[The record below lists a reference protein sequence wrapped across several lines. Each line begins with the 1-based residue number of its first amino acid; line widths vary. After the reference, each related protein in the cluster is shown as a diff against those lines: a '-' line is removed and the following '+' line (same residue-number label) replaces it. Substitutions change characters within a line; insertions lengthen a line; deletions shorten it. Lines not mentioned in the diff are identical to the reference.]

1 MGKIPA
7 TLNRTWGNMKPIL
20 RRIVI
25 VLVISVVVALIL
37 FYVMRDKPVSVV
49 VQVVDSGRVEATV
62 ANTRSGTV
70 KACRRA
76 RLAPATGG
84 QIRELLVHEG
94 DRVEAGQVLLVL
106 WNEDLKAEVNLAESE
121 GATSR
126 ANAEEACFLAE
137 EAQRDADRL
146 VRLRKQDLV
155 SEADF
160 DKAVTNAKAR
170 RANCEA
176 ARASVKMSAARIKFA
191 RAMLDHTI
199 LRAPFAGTVAEVSGE
214 LGEFVTPS
222 PIGVATLPA
231 VDLIDTSCLY
241 VSAPIDEVDATAI
254 RTGMEARITL
264 DAFPK
269 TNFKG
274 LVRRIAPY
282 VLEVEKQ
289 ARTVEVE
296 TVFADLPGNEN
307 LLPGYSADVEIV
319 LDLRDNVLRI
329 PTEAILEGNRVLV
342 CRRADGLI
350 EERIIEQGLSNWQFT
365 EVVSGLEAGELIVT
379 SVDREGVKPG
389 VRAEPESLP
398 KGRVVQ

>member
-1 MGKIPA
+1 MGKILA
-7 TLNRTWGNMKPIL
+7 TLNRTRGNMKPIL

-25 VLVISVVVALIL
+25 VLVISVVAALIL
-37 FYVMRDKPVSVV
+37 FYVVRDKPVLVV

-76 RLAPATGG
+76 RLAPAIGG
-84 QIRELLVHEG
+84 QIHELSVHEG

-106 WNEDLKAEVNLAESE
+106 RNEDLEAEVKLAESE
-121 GATSR
+121 GATRR

-137 EAQRDADRL
+137 VAQRDADRL

-160 DKAVTNAKAR
+160 DKAVTNANAR

-176 ARASVKMSAARIKFA
+176 AQASVKMSAARIKFA
-191 RAMLDHTI
+191 RAILGHTI
-199 LRAPFAGTVAEVSGE
+199 LKAPFAGTVAEVNGE
-214 LGEFVTPS
+214 LGEFITPS
-222 PIGVATLPA
+222 PTGVATLPA

-296 TVFADLPGNEN
+296 TVFADLAGNEN

-319 LDLRDNVLRI
+319 LDVRDDVLRI

-342 CRRADGLI
+342 CLADGLI

-365 EVVSGLEAGELIVT
+365 EVVSGLEPGELVVT

-389 VRAEPESLP
+389 VRAEPESIP
-398 KGRVVQ
+398 KGRAAQ

>member
-1 MGKIPA
+1 
-7 TLNRTWGNMKPIL
+7 MKPLL

-25 VLVISVVVALIL
+25 VLVIFVVAALIL

-76 RLAPATGG
+76 RLAPAIGG
-84 QIRELLVHEG
+84 QIHELSVHEG

-106 WNEDLKAEVNLAESE
+106 WNEDLEAEVKLAESE
-121 GATSR
+121 SATSR

-170 RANCEA
+170 RANCES

-199 LRAPFAGTVAEVSGE
+199 LKAPFAGTVAEVNGE
-214 LGEFVTPS
+214 LGEFITPS
-222 PIGVATLPA
+222 PTGVATLPA

-241 VSAPIDEVDATAI
+241 VSAPIDEVDATSI

-274 LVRRIAPY
+274 RVRRIAPY

-319 LDLRDNVLRI
+319 LDVRDDVLQI
-329 PTEAILEGNRVLV
+329 PTEAVLEGNRVLV
-342 CRRADGLI
+342 CRADRLI
-350 EERIIEQGLSNWQFT
+350 EERIIEPGLSNWQFT
-365 EVVSGLEAGELIVT
+365 EVVSGLEPGELVVT

-389 VRAEPESLP
+389 ARAEPESIP
-398 KGRVVQ
+398 KGKAVQ

>member
-1 MGKIPA
+1 
-7 TLNRTWGNMKPIL
+7 MKPLL

-25 VLVISVVVALIL
+25 VIVILVLAALIL
-37 FYVMRDKPVSVV
+37 LYVMRGKPVSVV
-49 VQVVDSGRVEATV
+49 VQVVDRGRVEATV

-76 RLAPATGG
+76 RLASAIGG
-84 QIRELLVHEG
+84 QIHQLLVHEG
-94 DRVEAGQVLLVL
+94 DHVESGQVLLVL
-106 WNEDLKAEVNLAESE
+106 WNEDLEAEVKLAESE
-121 GATSR
+121 YATSR

-146 VRLRKQDLV
+146 VRLRKLDLV

-160 DKAVTNAKAR
+160 DKAITNAKAR
-170 RANCEA
+170 RASCEA
-176 ARASVKMSAARIKFA
+176 ARASVKMSDARIKFT

-199 LRAPFAGTVAEVSGE
+199 LRAPFAGTVAEVNGE

-222 PIGVATLPA
+222 PTGIATLPA

-296 TVFADLPGNEN
+296 TVFADPPGNED

-319 LDLRDNVLRI
+319 LDVRGDVLRV
-329 PTEAILEGNRVLV
+329 PTEAVLEGNRVLV
-342 CRRADGLI
+342 CRADGLI

-365 EVVSGLEAGELIVT
+365 EVVSGLEPGELVVT

-389 VRAEPESLP
+389 VYAEPESISIRAD
-398 KGRVVQ
+398 K

>member
-1 MGKIPA
+1 M
-7 TLNRTWGNMKPIL
+7 
-20 RRIVI
+20 
-25 VLVISVVVALIL
+25 
-37 FYVMRDKPVSVV
+37 
-49 VQVVDSGRVEATV
+49 
-62 ANTRSGTV
+62 
-70 KACRRA
+70 
-76 RLAPATGG
+76 
-84 QIRELLVHEG
+84 
-94 DRVEAGQVLLVL
+94 L
-106 WNEDLKAEVNLAESE
+106 WNEDLAAEVKLAESE

-146 VRLRKQDLV
+146 VRLRKKDLV

-176 ARASVKMSAARIKFA
+176 ARARVKMSAARIKFA

-199 LRAPFAGTVAEVSGE
+199 LRAPFAGTVAEVNGE

-222 PIGVATLPA
+222 PTGVATLPA

-241 VSAPIDEVDATAI
+241 VSAPIDEVDATSI

-274 LVRRIAPY
+274 VVRRIAPY

-296 TVFADLPGNEN
+296 TVFADLPGNKN

-319 LDLRDNVLRI
+319 LDLRDDVLRM

-365 EVVSGLEAGELIVT
+365 EVVSGLEAGELVVT

-389 VRAEPESLP
+389 VRAEPESIP
-398 KGRVVQ
+398 K

>member
-106 WNEDLKAEVNLAESE
+106 WNEDLEAEVNLAESE

-137 EAQRDADRL
+137 QAQRDADRL

-170 RANCEA
+170 RANCKA
-176 ARASVKMSAARIKFA
+176 ARASVKMSAARVKFA
-191 RAMLDHTI
+191 HAMLDHTI
-199 LRAPFAGTVAEVSGE
+199 LKAPFAGTVAEVNGE

-222 PIGVATLPA
+222 PTGVATLPA

-241 VSAPIDEVDATAI
+241 VSAPIDEVDATSI

-319 LDLRDNVLRI
+319 LDLRDDVLRI

-398 KGRVVQ
+398 K

>member
-1 MGKIPA
+1 MGKISA

-25 VLVISVVVALIL
+25 VLVIFVVAALIL
-37 FYVMRDKPVSVV
+37 FYVMRDRPVSVV

-76 RLAPATGG
+76 RLAPAIGG
-84 QIRELLVHEG
+84 QIRELSVHEG

-106 WNEDLKAEVNLAESE
+106 WNEDLAAEVKLAESE

-146 VRLRKQDLV
+146 VRLRKKDLV

-176 ARASVKMSAARIKFA
+176 ARARVKMSAARIKFA

-199 LRAPFAGTVAEVSGE
+199 LRAPFAGTVAEVNGE
-214 LGEFVTPS
+214 LGEFITPS
-222 PIGVATLPA
+222 PTGVATLPA

-241 VSAPIDEVDATAI
+241 VSAPIDEVDATSI

-296 TVFADLPGNEN
+296 TVFANLAVNKN

-319 LDLRDNVLRI
+319 LDLRDDVLRI

-365 EVVSGLEAGELIVT
+365 EVVSGLEAGDLVVT

-389 VRAEPESLP
+389 VRAEPESMP
-398 KGRVVQ
+398 KGKAVQ

>member
-1 MGKIPA
+1 
-7 TLNRTWGNMKPIL
+7 MKPLL

-25 VLVISVVVALIL
+25 VIVILVLAALIL
-37 FYVMRDKPVSVV
+37 LYVMRGKPVSVV
-49 VQVVDSGRVEATV
+49 VQVVDRGRVEATV

-76 RLAPATGG
+76 RLASAIGG
-84 QIRELLVHEG
+84 QIHQLLVHEG
-94 DRVEAGQVLLVL
+94 DHVESGQVLLVL
-106 WNEDLKAEVNLAESE
+106 WNEDLEAEVKLTESE
-121 GATSR
+121 YATSR

-146 VRLRKQDLV
+146 VRLRKLDLV

-160 DKAVTNAKAR
+160 DKAITNAKAR
-170 RANCEA
+170 RASCEA
-176 ARASVKMSAARIKFA
+176 ARASVKMSDARIKFA

-199 LRAPFAGTVAEVSGE
+199 LRAPFAGTVAEVNGE

-222 PIGVATLPA
+222 PTGVATLPA

-296 TVFADLPGNEN
+296 TVFADPPGNED

-319 LDLRDNVLRI
+319 LDVRGDVLRV
-329 PTEAILEGNRVLV
+329 PTEAVLEGNRVLV
-342 CRRADGLI
+342 CRADGLI

-365 EVVSGLEAGELIVT
+365 EVVSGLEPGELVVT

-389 VRAEPESLP
+389 VYAEPESISIRAD
-398 KGRVVQ
+398 K

>member
-1 MGKIPA
+1 
-7 TLNRTWGNMKPIL
+7 MKPLI

-25 VLVISVVVALIL
+25 VLVIFVVAALIL
-37 FYVMRDKPVSVV
+37 FYAMRDKPVSVV

-76 RLAPATGG
+76 RLAPAIGG
-84 QIRELLVHEG
+84 QIHELSVHEG

-106 WNEDLKAEVNLAESE
+106 WNEDLEAEVKLAESE

-146 VRLRKQDLV
+146 VRLRKKDLV

-170 RANCEA
+170 RANFEA

-199 LRAPFAGTVAEVSGE
+199 LRAPFAGTVAEVNGE

-222 PIGVATLPA
+222 PTGVATLPA

-241 VSAPIDEVDATAI
+241 VSAPIDEVDATSI

-296 TVFADLPGNEN
+296 TVFADLPGNKN

-319 LDLRDNVLRI
+319 LDLRDDVLRI

-342 CRRADGLI
+342 CRGDGLI

-365 EVVSGLEAGELIVT
+365 EVVSGFEPGELVIT

-389 VRAEPESLP
+389 VYAEPESIP
-398 KGRVVQ
+398 KGKAVQ

>member
-1 MGKIPA
+1 
-7 TLNRTWGNMKPIL
+7 MKPLL

-25 VLVISVVVALIL
+25 VLIIFVVTALIL

-49 VQVVDSGRVEATV
+49 VQVVGNGRVEATV
-62 ANTRSGTV
+62 SNTRSGTV

-76 RLAPATGG
+76 RLAPAIGG
-84 QIRELLVHEG
+84 QIHELSVHEG

-106 WNEDLKAEVNLAESE
+106 WNEDLEAEVKLAESE
-121 GATSR
+121 SATSR

-170 RANCEA
+170 RANCES

-199 LRAPFAGTVAEVSGE
+199 LRAPFAGTVAEVNGE

-222 PIGVATLPA
+222 PTGIATLPA

-296 TVFADLPGNEN
+296 TVFADLPGGNEN

-319 LDLRDNVLRI
+319 LDVRDDVLRI

-342 CRRADGLI
+342 CRADGLI
-350 EERIIEQGLSNWQFT
+350 EERIIEPGLSNWQFT
-365 EVVSGLEAGELIVT
+365 EVMSGLESGELVVT

-389 VRAEPESLP
+389 ARAKPESIP
-398 KGRVVQ
+398 NGKAVQ

>member
-1 MGKIPA
+1 
-7 TLNRTWGNMKPIL
+7 MKPL
-20 RRIVI
+20 LHRIVI
-25 VLVISVVVALIL
+25 IIVILVLLALIL
-37 FYVMRDKPVSVV
+37 LYVMRDKPVSVV
-49 VQVVDSGRVEATV
+49 VRVVDSGRVEATV

-76 RLAPATGG
+76 RLAPAIGG
-84 QIRELLVHEG
+84 QIHELAVHEG
-94 DRVEAGQVLLVL
+94 DRVESGQVLLVL
-106 WNEDLKAEVNLAESE
+106 QNEDLEAEVKLAESE
-121 GATSR
+121 GATSK

-146 VRLRKQDLV
+146 VRLRKLDLV

-170 RANCEA
+170 RASCEA

-199 LRAPFAGTVAEVSGE
+199 LRAPFAGIVAEVNGE
-214 LGEFVTPS
+214 LGEFITPS
-222 PIGVATLPA
+222 PTGVATLPA
-231 VDLIDTSCLY
+231 VDLIDISCLY

-254 RTGMEARITL
+254 RIGMEARITL

-274 LVRRIAPY
+274 QVRRIAPY
-282 VLEVEKQ
+282 VLELEKQ

-296 TVFADLPGNEN
+296 TVFVDLQQSNEN

-319 LDLRDNVLRI
+319 LDSREDVLRI
-329 PTEAILEGNRVLV
+329 PTEAVLEGNRVLV
-342 CRRADGLI
+342 CCRSDGLI
-350 EERIIEQGLSNWQFT
+350 EERIIEPGISNWQFT
-365 EVVSGLEAGELIVT
+365 EVVSGLEPGELIVT

-389 VRAEPESLP
+389 VRAELESIL
-398 KGRVVQ
+398 KGSGTQ

>member
-1 MGKIPA
+1 
-7 TLNRTWGNMKPIL
+7 MKSLL
-20 RRIVI
+20 RRTVI
-25 VLVISVVVALIL
+25 ILVILILIALIL
-37 FYVMRDKPVSVV
+37 LYVMRDKPVSVV
-49 VQVVDSGRVEATV
+49 VQLVNSGRVEATV

-76 RLAPATGG
+76 RLAPAIGG
-84 QIRELLVHEG
+84 QIHELAVHEG
-94 DRVEAGQVLLVL
+94 DRVESGQMLLVL
-106 WNEDLKAEVNLAESE
+106 RNEDLEAKVKLAESE
-121 GATSR
+121 GATSQ
-126 ANAEEACFLAE
+126 ANAEKACFLAE

-146 VRLRKQDLV
+146 VRLRKLDLV

-170 RANCEA
+170 RASCEA

-199 LRAPFAGTVAEVSGE
+199 LRAPFAGTVAEVNGE

-222 PIGVATLPA
+222 PTGVATLPA

-274 LVRRIAPY
+274 RVRRIAPY
-282 VLEVEKQ
+282 VLELEKQ

-296 TVFADLPGNEN
+296 TVFVDLPGNED

-319 LDLRDNVLRI
+319 LDLREDVLRI
-329 PTEAILEGNRVLV
+329 PTEAVLEGNRVLV
-342 CRRADGLI
+342 CRADGLI
-350 EERIIEQGLSNWQFT
+350 EGRIIEPGLSNWQFT
-365 EVVSGLEAGELIVT
+365 EVMSGLEPGELIVT
-379 SVDREGVKPG
+379 SVDRKGVKPG
-389 VRAEPESLP
+389 IRAEPESIP
-398 KGRVVQ
+398 KVRAAQ

>member
-1 MGKIPA
+1 
-7 TLNRTWGNMKPIL
+7 MKPIL
-20 RRIVI
+20 SRIVF
-25 VLVISVVVALIL
+25 VSVIFVAAGLIF
-37 FYVMRDKPVSVV
+37 FYVIREKPVSVI
-49 VQVVDSGRVEATV
+49 VQVVDRGRVEATV

-76 RLAPATGG
+76 RLAPAIGG
-84 QIRELLVHEG
+84 QIHELSVHEG

-106 WNEDLKAEVNLAESE
+106 WNEDLEAEVKLAESE
-121 GATSR
+121 GTTSR
-126 ANAEEACFLAE
+126 ANAEEACSRAE

-146 VRLRKQDLV
+146 VGLRKKDLV

-160 DKAVTNAKAR
+160 DKAVTNAKAMH
-170 RANCEA
+170 ANCEA
-176 ARASVKMSAARIKFA
+176 AQASVKMSDARIKFA

-199 LRAPFAGTVAEVSGE
+199 LKAPFAGTVAEVNGE
-214 LGEFVTPS
+214 LGEFITPS
-222 PIGVATLPA
+222 PTGVATLPA

-241 VSAPIDEVDATAI
+241 VSAPIDEVEATSI
-254 RTGMEARITL
+254 RIGMEARITL

-274 LVRRIAPY
+274 RVRRIAPY

-296 TVFADLPGNEN
+296 TVFSNLSGNEN

-319 LDLRDNVLRI
+319 LDVRDDVLQI
-329 PTEAILEGNRVLV
+329 PTEAVLEGNRVLI
-342 CRRADGLI
+342 CRADGLI
-350 EERIIEQGLSNWQFT
+350 EERIIEPGLSNWQFT
-365 EVVSGLEAGELIVT
+365 EVVSGLEPGELVVT

-389 VRAEPESLP
+389 ARAEPESTD
-398 KGRVVQ
+398 KGKAVH

>member
-1 MGKIPA
+1 
-7 TLNRTWGNMKPIL
+7 MKPLL

-25 VLVISVVVALIL
+25 VVVILVLAALIL
-37 FYVMRDKPVSVV
+37 IYVMRGKPVSVV
-49 VQVVDSGRVEATV
+49 VQVVDRGRVEATV

-76 RLAPATGG
+76 RLAPAIGG
-84 QIRELLVHEG
+84 QIHELSVHEG
-94 DRVEAGQVLLVL
+94 DHVESGQVLLVL
-106 WNEDLKAEVNLAESE
+106 WNEDLEAEVKLAESE
-121 GATSR
+121 YATSR

-146 VRLRKQDLV
+146 VRLRKLDLV

-160 DKAVTNAKAR
+160 DKAITNAKAR
-170 RANCEA
+170 RASCEA
-176 ARASVKMSAARIKFA
+176 ARASVKMSDARIKFA

-199 LRAPFAGTVAEVSGE
+199 LRAPFAGTVAEVNGE

-222 PIGVATLPA
+222 PTGVATLPA

-296 TVFADLPGNEN
+296 TVFADPPGNEA

-319 LDLRDNVLRI
+319 LDVRGDVLRV
-329 PTEAILEGNRVLV
+329 PTEAVLEGNRVLV
-342 CRRADGLI
+342 CRADGLI

-365 EVVSGLEAGELIVT
+365 EVVSGLEPGELVVT

-389 VRAEPESLP
+389 VYAEPESISIRAD
-398 KGRVVQ
+398 K

>member
-1 MGKIPA
+1 
-7 TLNRTWGNMKPIL
+7 MKPIL

>member
-1 MGKIPA
+1 MNP
-7 TLNRTWGNMKPIL
+7 LL
-20 RRIVI
+20 HRIII
-25 VLVISVVVALIL
+25 VLVIFVVAVLIL
-37 FYVMRDKPVSVV
+37 FYVMRDKPVLVV
-49 VQVVDSGRVEATV
+49 VQVVNSGRVEATV

-76 RLAPATGG
+76 WLAPATGG
-84 QIRELLVHEG
+84 QIHELAVHEG
-94 DRVEAGQVLLVL
+94 DRVEAGQVLLML
-106 WNEDLKAEVNLAESE
+106 RNEDLEAKAKLAESE

-126 ANAEEACFLAE
+126 ANAEEACFLSE

-146 VRLRKQDLV
+146 VKLRKLDLV

-160 DKAVTNAKAR
+160 DQAVTNAKAR
-170 RANCEA
+170 RANCKA
-176 ARASVKMSAARIKFA
+176 AQASVKMSAARIRFA
-191 RAMLDHTI
+191 RAILDYTI
-199 LRAPFAGTVAEVSGE
+199 LRAPFAGTIAEVNGE

-222 PIGVATLPA
+222 PTGVATLPV
-231 VDLIDTSCLY
+231 VDLIDISCLY

-254 RTGMEARITL
+254 RTGMETRITL

-274 LVRRIAPY
+274 RVRRIAPY
-282 VLEVEKQ
+282 VLELEKQ

-319 LDLRDNVLRI
+319 LDVREDVLRI
-329 PTEAILEGNRVLV
+329 PTEAVLEGNRVLV
-342 CRRADGLI
+342 YRQADRLI
-350 EERIIEQGLSNWQFT
+350 EERIIEHGLSNWQFT
-365 EVVSGLEAGELIVT
+365 EVVSGLEPGDLVIT

-389 VRAEPESLP
+389 VYAEPESMP
-398 KGRVVQ
+398 EGTGAQ